1 MTTAEMLERAK
12 DAFRTGY
19 ADVRRR
25 VVLAEGVRRYRSNKD
40 LEKAYVQGYA
50 KAVREIADEARAEK
64 KKRVRYEFKG
74 EKA

>member
-12 DAFRTGY
+12 EAFRTGY

-25 VVLAEGVRRYRSNKD
+25 VVLAEGVRSYRSNKD

-50 KAVREIADEARAEK
+50 RAVKEIADEARAET
-64 KKRVRYEFKG
+64 KKRGRYEFRG
-74 EKA
+74 

>member
-12 DAFRTGY
+12 EAFRKGY

-25 VVLAEGVRRYRSNKD
+25 VFLADGVRRYRSNKD

-50 KAVREIADEARAEK
+50 RAVKEIADEARAET
-64 KKRVRYEFKG
+64 KKRGRYEFRG
-74 EKA
+74 

>member
-1 MTTAEMLERAK
+1 MTTAAMLERAK
-12 DAFRTGY
+12 EAFRTGY

-25 VVLAEGVRRYRSNKD
+25 IVLAEGVRRYRSNKD

-50 KAVREIADEARAEK
+50 KAVREIADEARQEK
-64 KKRVRYEFKG
+64 RKGGRYEFKG

>member
-12 DAFRTGY
+12 EAFRTGY
-19 ADVRRR
+19 DDVRRR

-50 KAVREIADEARAEK
+50 RAVKEIADEARAER
-64 KKRVRYEFKG
+64 KKRGRYEFRG
-74 EKA
+74 

>member
-1 MTTAEMLERAK
+1 MTTAERLERAK
-12 DAFRTGY
+12 EAFRTGY

-50 KAVREIADEARAEK
+50 RAVKEIADEARAES
-64 KKRVRYEFKG
+64 KKRGRYEFRG
-74 EKA
+74 

>member
-1 MTTAEMLERAK
+1 MSTKEMLERAK
-12 DAFRTGY
+12 EAFRTGY

-50 KAVREIADEARAEK
+50 RAVKEIADEARDEK
-64 KKRVRYEFKG
+64 KKRGRYELR
-74 EKA
+74 

>member
-12 DAFRTGY
+12 EAFRTGY

-25 VVLAEGVRRYRSNKD
+25 VFLADGVRRYRSNKD

-50 KAVREIADEARAEK
+50 RAVKEIADEARAET
-64 KKRVRYEFKG
+64 KKRGRYEFRG
-74 EKA
+74 

>member
-1 MTTAEMLERAK
+1 MSTKEMLERAK
-12 DAFRTGY
+12 EAFRTGY

-50 KAVREIADEARAEK
+50 RAVKEIADEARDEK
-64 KKRVRYEFKG
+64 KKRGRYEFR
-74 EKA
+74 

>member
-1 MTTAEMLERAK
+1 MSTKEMLERAK
-12 DAFRTGY
+12 EAFRTGY

-50 KAVREIADEARAEK
+50 RAVKEIADEARAET
-64 KKRVRYEFKG
+64 KKRGRYEFRG
-74 EKA
+74 

>member
-1 MTTAEMLERAK
+1 MTTKEMLERAK
-12 DAFRTGY
+12 DAFRTGH

-50 KAVREIADEARAEK
+50 KAVREIADEARQEK
-64 KKRVRYEFKG
+64 RKGGRYEFR
-74 EKA
+74 

>member
-1 MTTAEMLERAK
+1 MSTKEMLERAK
-12 DAFRTGY
+12 EAFRTGY

-50 KAVREIADEARAEK
+50 RAVKEIADEARAET
-64 KKRVRYEFKG
+64 KKRGRYGFRG
-74 EKA
+74 

>member
-1 MTTAEMLERAK
+1 MSTKEMLERAK
-12 DAFRTGY
+12 EAFRTGY

-50 KAVREIADEARAEK
+50 KAVKEIADEARHEK
-64 KKRVRYEFKG
+64 RKGGRYEFRG
-74 EKA
+74 

>member
-1 MTTAEMLERAK
+1 MSTKEMLERAK
-12 DAFRTGY
+12 EAFRTGY

-50 KAVREIADEARAEK
+50 KAVREIADEARQEK
-64 KKRVRYEFKG
+64 RKGGRYEFKG

>member
-1 MTTAEMLERAK
+1 MTTAEMLERVK

-40 LEKAYVQGYA
+40 LERAYVQGYA
-50 KAVREIADEARAEK
+50 KAVKEISEEARREK
-64 KKRVRYEFKG
+64 TKRSRYEFKG

>member
-1 MTTAEMLERAK
+1 MLERAK
-12 DAFRTGY
+12 EAFRTGY

-50 KAVREIADEARAEK
+50 RAVKEIADEARDEK
-64 KKRVRYEFKG
+64 KKRGRYEFR
-74 EKA
+74 

>member
-12 DAFRTGY
+12 EAFRTGY
-19 ADVRRR
+19 DDVRRR

-50 KAVREIADEARAEK
+50 RAVKEIADEARAET
-64 KKRVRYEFKG
+64 KKRGRYEFRG
-74 EKA
+74 